1 MEPMKNIP
9 VYRHSAAYA
18 VEHGELEAYKT
29 SRVAGVACRD
39 AIEKAV
45 AKHYRDNCL
54 NKAGAR
60 EVIDEFGK
68 ERVMTVLAITIR
80 DKLYDGRFSS
90 ANKAWAQAFPIEPD
104 IDSWG
109 GNRNLT
115 LVVRQ
120 THPGLLNLFCDQA
133 KAYESEK
140 VSVREKLKA
149 AAKNAPVPSTKKEM
163 ERRSIERQKRDI
175 QIKFRVT
182 ADERALLERK
192 MREAG
197 TTNMGAYLRKMAL
210 DGYILRLDL
219 PELKEM
225 LSQLRYMGNNVNQ
238 IAKRANEVG
247 VIDEMDIRGVSKRQ
261 ERMLEQMARLLEKLS
276 GLN

>member
-1 MEPMKNIP
+1 MASSWVCISFRTSG
-9 VYRHSAAYA
+9 VTA
-18 VEHGELEAYKT
+18 VEPCIRPADCWMTCWDT
-29 SRVAGVACRD
+29 SNTA
-39 AIEKAV
+39 
-45 AKHYRDNCL
+45 
-54 NKAGAR
+54 
-60 EVIDEFGK
+60 
-68 ERVMTVLAITIR
+68 MTVLAITIR

-163 ERRSIERQKRDI
+163 ER
-175 QIKFRVT
+175 
-182 ADERALLERK
+182 
-192 MREAG
+192 
-197 TTNMGAYLRKMAL
+197 
-210 DGYILRLDL
+210 
-219 PELKEM
+219 
-225 LSQLRYMGNNVNQ
+225 
-238 IAKRANEVG
+238 
-247 VIDEMDIRGVSKRQ
+247 
-261 ERMLEQMARLLEKLS
+261 
-276 GLN
+276 

>member
-1 MEPMKNIP
+1 MCDCH
-9 VYRHSAAYA
+9 YRS
-18 VEHGELEAYKT
+18 YKT

-90 ANKAWAQAFPIEPD
+90 ANKTWAQAFPIEPD

-149 AAKNAPVPSTKKEM
+149 AAKNAPVPSTKNEM
-163 ERRSIERQKRDI
+163 ER
-175 QIKFRVT
+175 
-182 ADERALLERK
+182 
-192 MREAG
+192 
-197 TTNMGAYLRKMAL
+197 
-210 DGYILRLDL
+210 
-219 PELKEM
+219 
-225 LSQLRYMGNNVNQ
+225 
-238 IAKRANEVG
+238 
-247 VIDEMDIRGVSKRQ
+247 
-261 ERMLEQMARLLEKLS
+261 
-276 GLN
+276 